1 LVTKTRRDSKMK
13 IAIESNDGVTIKS
26 PFLPTNG
33 YIVYDVDK
41 SEIIS
46 REYREN
52 SRKNKK
58 RANGDIVFVSNNIH
72 SLLND
77 CSTIISRGMDR
88 SNLDIFKK
96 EGKDVF
102 ITFKTSSKD
111 AVRIYLREQLIS
123 HRMAH

>member
-46 REYREN
+46 TEYRKN

>member
-1 LVTKTRRDSKMK
+1 MK

-26 PFLPTNG
+26 PFLPTTG
-33 YIVYDVDK
+33 YIVYDVDE

-46 REYREN
+46 SEYREN
-52 SRKNKK
+52 SRKRK
-58 RANGDIVFVSNNIH
+58 RADGDKLFISGNIH

-77 CSTIISRGMDR
+77 CSAIISRGMDR

-102 ITFKTSSKD
+102 ITFKTSTRD

-123 HRMAH
+123 QRMVH

>member
-1 LVTKTRRDSKMK
+1 MK

-26 PFLPTNG
+26 PFLPTTG
-33 YIVYDVDK
+33 YVVYDVDE

-46 REYREN
+46 SEYREN
-52 SRKNKK
+52 SRKKK
-58 RANGDIVFVSNNIH
+58 RADGDKMLISGNIH

-102 ITFKTSSKD
+102 ITFKTSTKD
-111 AVRIYLREQLIS
+111 AVRIYMREQLIS
-123 HRMAH
+123 QRMVH

>member
-1 LVTKTRRDSKMK
+1 MK

-26 PFLPTNG
+26 PFLPTTG
-33 YIVYDVDK
+33 YVVYDVDE

-46 REYREN
+46 SEYREN
-52 SRKNKK
+52 SRKKK
-58 RANGDIVFVSNNIH
+58 RADGDKMFISGNIH

-77 CSTIISRGMDR
+77 CSAIISRGMDR

-102 ITFKTSSKD
+102 ITFKTSTKD
-111 AVRIYLREQLIS
+111 AVRIYMREQLIS
-123 HRMAH
+123 QRMVH

>member
-1 LVTKTRRDSKMK
+1 MK

-26 PFLPTNG
+26 PFLPTTG
-33 YIVYDVDK
+33 YVVYDVDE

-46 REYREN
+46 SEYREN
-52 SRKNKK
+52 SRKKK
-58 RANGDIVFVSNNIH
+58 RADGDKMFISGNIH

-77 CSTIISRGMDR
+77 CSAIISRGMDR

-102 ITFKTSSKD
+102 ITFKTSTKD
-111 AVRIYLREQLIS
+111 AVRIYMREQLIS